1 MPQSTPS
8 SNQFSATKKVEPKM
22 EEEISIEDIPF

>member
-1 MPQSTPS
+1 MTNSNSYNQSP
-8 SNQFSATKKVEPKM
+8 ATKKVEPKM